1 MKIEI
6 RDLTHIYNSGENKK
20 IVLEGV
26 NLTIDN
32 GVFYGIVGP
41 NGCGKTTFLHLLAEI
56 KQPTSGN
63 IEFTGQR
70 KADAPAAMVFQ
81 NFALMPW
88 RYTGDNVGLGP
99 EVRGES
105 EPVYKRIANFFLK
118 KVRLQ
123 GTQHLYPAQLS
134 GGMKQ
139 RAGIGRALA
148 TDANIILLDE
158 PLAQID
164 PQARVIMRQELELL
178 WTKEKKTF
186 VYVTHNLEE
195 AVLLCDK
202 IAVFSSSPGRVLDI
216 IDIPLERPRT
226 FDSMADPRFAQTV
239 KRIWKS
245 LEVEVERALKETVPV
260 IKGKNRKS

>member
-1 MKIEI
+1 MKIEV
-6 RDLTHIYNSGENKK
+6 RDLTYTYKNGENRKTA
-20 IVLEGV
+20 LEEV

-41 NGCGKTTFLHLLAEI
+41 NGCGKTTLLHLLAEI
-56 KQPTSGN
+56 KQPTFGT
-63 IEFTGQR
+63 IKFIGQR
-70 KADAPAAMVFQ
+70 KTDAPAAMVFQ

-88 RYTGDNVGLGP
+88 RYTRDNVGLGP
-99 EVRGES
+99 EVKGES
-105 EPVYKRIANFFLK
+105 KPVYRRIANFFLK

-123 GTQHLYPAQLS
+123 GAQHLYPSQLS

-148 TDANIILLDE
+148 TDADIILLDE

-164 PQARVIMRQELELL
+164 PQARVIVRQELEQL

-195 AVLLCDK
+195 SVLLCDK

-216 IDIPLERPRT
+216 IDVPLERPRS

-239 KRIWKS
+239 KRIWKN
-245 LEVEVERALKETVPV
+245 LEVEVERALKETVPST
-260 IKGKNRKS
+260 KGNNRKS